1 MSTSSASDSASTP
14 GSGPQPAPSPGRY
27 GEVFDRGYA
36 HYTGARLGRPQAVRS
51 LYGYSIKR
59 ALGIRKSWTAKVL
72 PFLLYT
78 AAIVPLIV
86 MIGISA
92 IAPQVNFASYS
103 GYMTSIFLIVGIFVA
118 TTAPEMICV
127 DKRERIL
134 PLYFSRAIS
143 RSDYVFAK
151 VGAMTA
157 LTMTLSVV
165 PSVVLWLGR
174 QLVAP
179 SPWQAMRDNVGDL
192 GRVILLGVLIAL
204 TLGTG
209 GLMISSLTDRKAV
222 AVTVITIGFTLVTAI
237 ANVAMDLLQDE
248 EWSRYA
254 IFASMIGVF
263 EGISNH
269 LFGDVQSA
277 AVDRAD
283 FSLRTYVIYVVA
295 LAVVSVLIMRW
306 RYAPRDEG

>member
-1 MSTSSASDSASTP
+1 MSSDSLPSSA
-14 GSGPQPAPSPGRY
+14 PAGRY

-36 HYTGARLGRPQAVRS
+36 HYTGPRLGRPQAVRS
-51 LYGYSIKR
+51 LFAYSMKR
-59 ALGIRKSWTAKVL
+59 ALGLRKSWTAKVL
-72 PFLLYT
+72 PFLLYS
-78 AAIVPLIV
+78 AALVPLIV

-92 IAPQVNFASYS
+92 IAPQVEFASYS

-118 TTAPEMICV
+118 TAAPEMVCV
-127 DKRERIL
+127 DRQERTL

-151 VGAMTA
+151 VAAMTV

-174 QLVAP
+174 QLVAD
-179 SPWQAMRDNVGDL
+179 SPWRAIRDNLGDL
-192 GRVILLGVLIAL
+192 WRVILLGSLIAL

-209 GLMISSLTDRKAV
+209 GLMVSSFTNRKAI

-237 ANVAMDLLQDE
+237 ANVAMELLQDE
-248 EWSRYA
+248 RWSRFF
-254 IFASMIGVF
+254 IFGSMIGVF
-263 EGISNH
+263 EGTANH
-269 LFGDVQSA
+269 LFGGVESA
-277 AVDRAD
+277 AVDRAG
-283 FSLRTYVIYVVA
+283 FSLQTYVIYVLA

>member
-1 MSTSSASDSASTP
+1 MSTDSVP
-14 GSGPQPAPSPGRY
+14 GSGYPSTPSPGRY

-36 HYTGARLGRPQAVRS
+36 HYTGPRLGRRQAVRS

-118 TTAPEMICV
+118 TTAPEMVCV

-134 PLYFSRAIS
+134 PLYFSRAIT

-151 VGAMTA
+151 VAAMTV

-165 PSVVLWLGR
+165 PSIVLWLGR
-174 QLVAP
+174 QLVAE

-204 TLGTG
+204 TLGAG
-209 GLMISSLTDRKAV
+209 GLMISSLTDRRAV

-237 ANVAMDLLQDE
+237 SNVAMDLLQDE
-248 EWSRYA
+248 NWSRYF
-254 IFASMIGVF
+254 IFGSMIGVF
-263 EGISNH
+263 EGIADH
-269 LFGDVQSA
+269 LFGGVENA
-277 AVDRAD
+277 AMERAA
-283 FSLRTYVIYVVA
+283 FSLQTYVIYVLA
-295 LAVVSVLIMRW
+295 LAVISVAIMRW
-306 RYAPRDEG
+306 RYAPRDEA

>member
-1 MSTSSASDSASTP
+1 MSTNSASGSATVP
-14 GSGPQPAPSPGRY
+14 GGAPGRY

-36 HYTGARLGRPQAVRS
+36 HYTGPRLGRPQAVRS
-51 LYGYSIKR
+51 LYSYSMKR

-78 AAIVPLIV
+78 AALVPLIV

-103 GYMTSIFLIVGIFVA
+103 GYMSSIFLIVGIFVA

-143 RSDYVFAK
+143 RSDYVVAK
-151 VGAMTA
+151 VAAMTV

-174 QLVAP
+174 QLIAD
-179 SPWQAMRDNVGDL
+179 SPWRAMRDNTDDL
-192 GRVILLGVLIAL
+192 GQVILLGTLIAL

-222 AVTVITIGFTLVTAI
+222 AITVIVIGFTLITAV
-237 ANVAMDLLQDE
+237 ANVAMELLQDY
-248 EWSRYA
+248 EWSRFF
-254 IFASMIGVF
+254 IFGSMVDVF
-263 EGISNH
+263 QGISGF
-269 LFGDVQSA
+269 LFDDVQNTV
-277 AVDRAD
+277 VDRAD
-283 FSLRTYVIYVVA
+283 FPLQVYVIYVLA
-295 LAVVSVLIMRW
+295 LAAVSVLIMRW
-306 RYAPRDEG
+306 RYAPRDEA

>member
-1 MSTSSASDSASTP
+1 MSASSTA
-14 GSGPQPAPSPGRY
+14 GPEVRPVPSPGRY

-36 HYTGARLGRPQAVRS
+36 HYNGPRLGRRQAVRS

-78 AAIVPLIV
+78 AALVPLIV

-151 VGAMTA
+151 VAAMTV

-165 PSVVLWLGR
+165 PSIVLWLGR
-174 QLVAP
+174 QLVAE
-179 SPWQAMRDNVGDL
+179 SPWRAMRDNVGDL
-192 GRVILLGVLIAL
+192 GRAILLGVLIAI

-209 GLMISSLTDRKAV
+209 GLMISSLTDRKGV
-222 AVTVITIGFTLVTAI
+222 AITVIVIGFTLVTSI
-237 ANVAMDLLQDE
+237 ASVAMELLGDYA
-248 EWSRYA
+248 WSRFF
-254 IFASMIGVF
+254 IFASLTDVF
-263 EGISNH
+263 AGISDH
-269 LFGDVQSA
+269 LFNDVQNEF
-277 AVDRAD
+277 VERAD
-283 FSLRTYVIYVVA
+283 FSLGVYTAYVLA
-295 LAVVSVLIMRW
+295 LAALGIAIMRW
-306 RYAPRDEG
+306 RYAPRDEA

>member
-1 MSTSSASDSASTP
+1 MSSNSASGNASTP
-14 GSGPQPAPSPGRY
+14 GSGYQPTPSPGRY

-36 HYTGARLGRPQAVRS
+36 HYNGPRLGRSQAVRS

-118 TTAPEMICV
+118 TAAPEMICV
-127 DKRERIL
+127 DKQERTL

-151 VGAMTA
+151 VAAMTV

-165 PSVVLWLGR
+165 PAVVLWLGR
-174 QLVAP
+174 QLVAD
-179 SPWQAMRDNVGDL
+179 SPWRAMQDNVGDL
-192 GRVILLGVLIAL
+192 GRVILLGTLIAL

-209 GLMISSLTDRKAV
+209 GLMISSFTNRRAV
-222 AVTVITIGFTLVTAI
+222 AITVIVIGFTLVSAMAVTA
-237 ANVAMDLLQDE
+237 MELLQDE

-254 IFASMIGVF
+254 IFGSMVNVF
-263 EGISNH
+263 EGISSH
-269 LFGDVQSA
+269 LFGDVQDP
-277 AVDRAD
+277 VIERAG
-283 FSLRTYVIYVVA
+283 FSLQTYVIYVLA
-295 LAVVSVLIMRW
+295 LAVISVAIMRW
-306 RYAPRDEG
+306 RYVPRDEA

>member
-1 MSTSSASDSASTP
+1 MSTNSASNPDYSAISTP
-14 GSGPQPAPSPGRY
+14 GPY
-27 GEVFDRGYA
+27 GEVFNRGYA
-36 HYTGARLGRPQAVRS
+36 HYDGARLGRRQAVRS

-86 MIGISA
+86 MIGINA
-92 IAPQVNFASYS
+92 IAPEVNFASYS

-118 TTAPEMICV
+118 TAAPEMVCV

-134 PLYFSRAIS
+134 PLYFSRAIT
-143 RSDYVFAK
+143 RSDYVLAK
-151 VGAMTA
+151 VAAMTV
-157 LTMTLSVV
+157 LTMTLTVV

-174 QLVAP
+174 QLVAE

-222 AVTVITIGFTLVTAI
+222 AVTVIVIGFTLARAIVT
-237 ANVAMDLLQDE
+237 VAMELLE
-248 EWSRYA
+248 EYEWSRYF
-254 IFASMIGVF
+254 IFGSLIEVF
-263 EGISNH
+263 HGISGH
-269 LFGDVQSA
+269 LFGDVDNSF
-277 AVDRAD
+277 VDRAD
-283 FSLRTYVIYVVA
+283 FSLQVYVIYVVS
-295 LAVVSVLIMRW
+295 LVVIGIAFMRW
-306 RYAPRDEG
+306 RYAPRDES